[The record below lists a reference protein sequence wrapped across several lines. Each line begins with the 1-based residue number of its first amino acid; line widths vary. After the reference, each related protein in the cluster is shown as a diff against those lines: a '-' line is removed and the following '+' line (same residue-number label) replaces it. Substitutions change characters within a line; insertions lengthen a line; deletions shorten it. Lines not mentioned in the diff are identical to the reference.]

1 MNKKNLNT
9 DEILSAIR
17 DMMSDE
23 ESNNEQP
30 LPKDVLELTQS
41 NETKKHPISHDD
53 VLELTKL
60 VPNND
65 RIVHLENID
74 NKDLSLETEEDS
86 LETEEDEIRSIVRE
100 SIKNHSS
107 EKIDLII
114 KQEMKKIIEEK
125 LSKAQVTI
133 DSGNKN

>member
-1 MNKKNLNT
+1 MNNKHQNT

-23 ESNNEQP
+23 ETQNDQP
-30 LPKDVLELTQS
+30 LPKDVLELTKS
-41 NETKKHPISHDD
+41 VKSEKNPINHED

-60 VPNND
+60 VSDND
-65 RIVHLENID
+65 QVIHLENID
-74 NKDLSLETEEDS
+74 KDTSLETEEDK
-86 LETEEDEIRSIVRE
+86 IRSLVRE

-125 LSKAQVTI
+125 LSKAQVII

>member
-1 MNKKNLNT
+1 MNNKHQNT

-23 ESNNEQP
+23 ETNNEQP

-41 NETKKHPISHDD
+41 IETKKNSINQED

-60 VPNND
+60 VSDND
-65 RIVHLENID
+65 PIVHLENID
-74 NKDLSLETEEDS
+74 NKKNTS
-86 LETEEDEIRSIVRE
+86 LETEEDEIRSLVRE

-125 LSKAQVTI
+125 LSKAQVVI
-133 DSGNKN
+133 ESGNKN

>member
-1 MNKKNLNT
+1 MNNKHQNT

-23 ESNNEQP
+23 ETNNEQP

-41 NETKKHPISHDD
+41 VETKKNSMNQED

-60 VPNND
+60 VSDND
-65 RIVHLENID
+65 PIVHLENID
-74 NKDLSLETEEDS
+74 NQKNTS
-86 LETEEDEIRSIVRE
+86 LETEEDEIRSLVRE

-125 LSKAQVTI
+125 LSKAQVII

>member
-1 MNKKNLNT
+1 MSTKHQNT

-17 DMMSDE
+17 DMMDNE
-23 ESNNEQP
+23 ETKNEQP
-30 LPKDVLELTQS
+30 LPKDVLELTES
-41 NETKKHPISHDD
+41 VKPKKDPIIHED

-60 VPNND
+60 VSDND
-65 RIVHLENID
+65 NDPIVHLENVD
-74 NKDLSLETEEDS
+74 NKNLSLD
-86 LETEEDEIRSIVRE
+86 EEDEIRLIVRD

-125 LSKAQVTI
+125 LSKAHVII
-133 DSGNKN
+133 DSGDKN

>member
-1 MNKKNLNT
+1 MNNKHQNT

-23 ESNNEQP
+23 ETKNEQP
-30 LPKDVLELTQS
+30 LPKDILELTQS
-41 NETKKHPISHDD
+41 VELNQDSINHDS

-60 VPNND
+60 VS
-65 RIVHLENID
+65 D
-74 NKDLSLETEEDS
+74 NKPIIRLDNVDSKNASLEA
-86 LETEEDEIRSIVRE
+86 EEDEIRSLVRE

-114 KQEMKKIIEEK
+114 KEEMKKIIEEK
-125 LSKAQVTI
+125 LSKAQVVI

>member
-1 MNKKNLNT
+1 MNNKHQNT

-23 ESNNEQP
+23 ETNNEQP

-41 NETKKHPISHDD
+41 VEPKKNSINQED

-60 VPNND
+60 VSDND
-65 RIVHLENID
+65 PIVHLENIN
-74 NKDLSLETEEDS
+74 NKKNTSLD
-86 LETEEDEIRSIVRE
+86 LETEEDEIRSLVRE

-125 LSKAQVTI
+125 LSKAQVVI

>member
-1 MNKKNLNT
+1 MSTKHQNT

-17 DMMSDE
+17 DMMNDE
-23 ESNNEQP
+23 ETKNEQP
-30 LPKDVLELTQS
+30 LPKDVLELTES
-41 NETKKHPISHDD
+41 VKPKKDPIIHED

-60 VPNND
+60 VSDND
-65 RIVHLENID
+65 NDPIVHLENVD
-74 NKDLSLETEEDS
+74 NKNLSLD
-86 LETEEDEIRSIVRE
+86 EEDEIRLIVRD

-125 LSKAQVTI
+125 LNKAQVII
-133 DSGNKN
+133 DSGDKN

>member
-1 MNKKNLNT
+1 MNSKHQNT

-23 ESNNEQP
+23 ETINEQP
-30 LPKDVLELTQS
+30 LPKDVLELTRS
-41 NETKKHPISHDD
+41 VESEKNPINQDD

-60 VPNND
+60 VPDND
-65 RIVHLENID
+65 SIVHLDNID
-74 NKDLSLETEEDS
+74 NKKNTSLETEE
-86 LETEEDEIRSIVRE
+86 EEIRLLVRE

-114 KQEMKKIIEEK
+114 KQELKKIIEDK
-125 LSKAQVTI
+125 LSKAQVVI
-133 DSGNKN
+133 DSGNKD

>member
-1 MNKKNLNT
+1 MNNKHQNT

-23 ESNNEQP
+23 ETNNEQP

-41 NETKKHPISHDD
+41 VEPKKISINQED

-60 VPNND
+60 VSDND
-65 RIVHLENID
+65 PIVHLENID
-74 NKDLSLETEEDS
+74 NKKNIS
-86 LETEEDEIRSIVRE
+86 LETEEDEIRSLVRE

-125 LSKAQVTI
+125 LSKAQVVI

>member
-1 MNKKNLNT
+1 MNNKHQNT

-23 ESNNEQP
+23 ETNNEQP

-41 NETKKHPISHDD
+41 VESKKDSINHED

-60 VPNND
+60 ASDND
-65 RIVHLENID
+65 PIVHLENVD
-74 NKDLSLETEEDS
+74 NKNTSLEAEEG
-86 LETEEDEIRSIVRE
+86 EIRSLVRE
-100 SIKNHSS
+100 SIKNFSS
-107 EKIDLII
+107 DKIDLII
-114 KQEMKKIIEEK
+114 KEEMKKIIEEK
-125 LSKAQVTI
+125 LSKAKVAI

>member
-1 MNKKNLNT
+1 MNNKHQNT

-17 DMMSDE
+17 DMMSDKE
-23 ESNNEQP
+23 TNNEQP

-41 NETKKHPISHDD
+41 VEPKKNPINHED

-60 VPNND
+60 VSDND
-65 RIVHLENID
+65 SIVHLESID
-74 NKDLSLETEEDS
+74 NKNTSLETEEDK
-86 LETEEDEIRSIVRE
+86 IRSLVRE

-125 LSKAQVTI
+125 LSKAEVVI

>member
-41 NETKKHPISHDD
+41 NETKKHPIGHDD

-74 NKDLSLETEEDS
+74 NKDLSLETEED
-86 LETEEDEIRSIVRE
+86 EIRSIVRE

-114 KQEMKKIIEEK
+114 RQEMKKIIEEK
-125 LSKAQVTI
+125 LSKAQVVIET
-133 DSGNKN
+133 GNKD

>member
-1 MNKKNLNT
+1 MNNKHQNT

-23 ESNNEQP
+23 ETNSEQP
-30 LPKDVLELTQS
+30 LPKDILELTQS
-41 NETKKHPISHDD
+41 VESKKNPINHDD

-60 VPNND
+60 VSDND
-65 RIVHLENID
+65 PIVDLGNID
-74 NKDLSLETEEDS
+74 NKKTSLENEE
-86 LETEEDEIRSIVRE
+86 EEIRLLVRE

-107 EKIDLII
+107 KKIDLII

-125 LSKAQVTI
+125 LIKAHVVI

>member
-1 MNKKNLNT
+1 MNNKHQNT
-9 DEILSAIR
+9 DDILSAIR

-23 ESNNEQP
+23 KTNNEQP

-41 NETKKHPISHDD
+41 VEPKKNSVNQES

-60 VPNND
+60 VS
-65 RIVHLENID
+65 D
-74 NKDLSLETEEDS
+74 NKPIIRLDNVDSKNASLEA
-86 LETEEDEIRSIVRE
+86 EEDEIRSLVRE

-114 KQEMKKIIEEK
+114 KEEMKKIIEEK
-125 LSKAQVTI
+125 LSKAEVVI

>member
-1 MNKKNLNT
+1 MNNKHQNT

-23 ESNNEQP
+23 ETNNEQP

-41 NETKKHPISHDD
+41 VEPKKDSINEED

-60 VPNND
+60 VSDND
-65 RIVHLENID
+65 PIVHLENIN
-74 NKDLSLETEEDS
+74 NKKNTSLD
-86 LETEEDEIRSIVRE
+86 LETEEDEIRSLVRE

-125 LSKAQVTI
+125 LSKAQVVI

>member
-1 MNKKNLNT
+1 MNNKHQNT

-23 ESNNEQP
+23 ETNNEQP

-41 NETKKHPISHDD
+41 VEPEKNPINQED

-60 VPNND
+60 VSDND
-65 RIVHLENID
+65 PIVHLENID
-74 NKDLSLETEEDS
+74 NKKNTSLD
-86 LETEEDEIRSIVRE
+86 LETEEDEIRSLVRE

-125 LSKAQVTI
+125 LSKAQVVI

>member
-1 MNKKNLNT
+1 MNNKHQNT

-23 ESNNEQP
+23 ETINEQP
-30 LPKDVLELTQS
+30 LPKDVLELTRTVES
-41 NETKKHPISHDD
+41 KKNPINQDD

-60 VPNND
+60 VSDND
-65 RIVHLENID
+65 PIVNLENID
-74 NKDLSLETEEDS
+74 NKKNTSLETEE
-86 LETEEDEIRSIVRE
+86 EEIRLLVRE

-114 KQEMKKIIEEK
+114 KQEMKKIIEDK
-125 LSKAQVTI
+125 LSKAEVVI
-133 DSGNKN
+133 DSGNKD

>member
-1 MNKKNLNT
+1 MNNKHQNT

-23 ESNNEQP
+23 ETNNEQP

-41 NETKKHPISHDD
+41 VESKKDSINHEDI
-53 VLELTKL
+53 LELTKL
-60 VPNND
+60 VSDND
-65 RIVHLENID
+65 PIVHLENVE
-74 NKDLSLETEEDS
+74 NKNTSLEND
-86 LETEEDEIRSIVRE
+86 EDEIRLLVRQ
-100 SIKNHSS
+100 SIKNYSS

-125 LSKAQVTI
+125 LSKAQVVI